1 MSCVVDLSQINDFHR
16 HNIRCVRVSNLE
28 DLNLMLRHKWV
39 ISVYHHDI
47 SNIVVYYI
55 DDDNTSDTD
64 FTKRYAHLGVSPT
77 RSTDTV

>member
-28 DLNLMLRHKWV
+28 NLNYMLQHKWV
-39 ISVYHHDI
+39 ISVYHDTI
-47 SNIVVYYI
+47 ASMVVYYI
-55 DDDNTSDTD
+55 DDDNTSDND